1 MYDVEKSDRKLE
13 VVFSAALDM
22 VDAVTREVKIF
33 LNDYG
38 MPRKFVFDVQLGI
51 LEALTNAVCHGS
63 GSDPAK
69 KVRCILAFRE
79 DDLHVMI
86 QDEGGGFD
94 WREVLAYE
102 YDPLQERGRGMHI
115 IKLCFDSLQ
124 YNGTGNSLELVKE
137 VPEAAG

>member
-1 MYDVEKSDRKLE
+1 MYEVVRSAKKME

-22 VDAVTREVKIF
+22 VDTVTKEVKIF
-33 LNDYG
+33 LNDHG

-69 KVRCILAFRE
+69 KVRCSLAFRE

-94 WREVLAYE
+94 WREVLACE
-102 YDPLQERGRGMHI
+102 YNPLQERGRGMHI

-124 YNGTGNSLELVKE
+124 YNSPGNTLELIKE
-137 VPEAAG
+137 VPETVG